1 MVWFAF
7 VSSPLGTNLRVKKAF
22 IASAG
27 KDEYD
32 ETLKRV
38 LEGLLDL
45 NNVIINNVDDL
56 YYIASLDPDMIDLKS
71 AQIEEFTV
79 ARLT

>member
-22 IASAG
+22 IVSAG
-27 KDEYD
+27 KDKHDYA
-32 ETLKRV
+32 LNKV

-45 NNVIINNVDDL
+45 DNVVIDNVDGL
-56 YYIASLDPDMIDLKS
+56 YYIASLDPDMIDLRT

-79 ARLT
+79 AKLT